1 MQRIGKQ
8 VNINPRRGEIWW
20 VNLDP
25 TVGQEI
31 KKCRPAIVI
40 SSNLNNPIPLRIII
54 PVTTWQDKFINR
66 PFMVRIVKD
75 PMNKLDNDS
84 AGNILQ
90 IRSVSTQRFI
100 DQIGRVSEEVMQE
113 LLAGLVI
120 SVDYTSDS

>member
-1 MQRIGKQ
+1 MI
-8 VNINPRRGEIWW
+8 INPKKGEIWW

-31 KKCRPAIVI
+31 EKRRPVVLI
-40 SSNLNNPIPLRIII
+40 SSDLYNPIPLRIII
-54 PVTTWQDKFINR
+54 PVTTWQAKFINR
-66 PFMVRIVKD
+66 PFMVRIIKD
-75 PMNKLDNDS
+75 PMNKLDHDS

-100 DQIGRVSEEVMQE
+100 NKIGIVSKEVMQE